1 MFYRDIVISC
11 SSYFKGL
18 RPQLCTFVATRLAD
32 KVLHFSHKEPNSTK
46 LSHTNPISEREHNGL
61 QYLAGYVVFKLLKK
75 IERCKEYFTDQNL
88 IHSLNRG
95 GLYEVTP
102 ECQALF
108 CRVE

>member
-1 MFYRDIVISC
+1 MISC

-18 RPQLCTFVATRLAD
+18 KPQLCTFVATRLAD

-75 IERCKEYFTDQNL
+75 KKKNVKNT
-88 IHSLNRG
+88 IHLKTSILSPYY
-95 GLYEVTP
+95 LV
-102 ECQALF
+102 
-108 CRVE
+108 